1 MLSGIRLFII
11 LSLIGCAVVIYLVFS
26 LRKSECTG
34 LTCVSFN
41 NKTDFTSPLVYENNQ
56 KTYRALYKDKDQ
68 ILRVESYSQI
78 MPEQA
83 KKFNEYKT
91 MQLTSLFENAQS
103 PYPGAISDEISC
115 DKKYKPVFKQLNIDS
130 LNISYYSGYLND
142 RLQYGSCIGD
152 QLKFKSSAAMFYCQ
166 TQKKWYQLEFIS
178 PINQEDNDNLY
189 LIKSI
194 SCVNQPPKTGNFF
207 P

>member
-1 MLSGIRLFII
+1 M
-11 LSLIGCAVVIYLVFS
+11 IGCAVVIYLVFS

-34 LTCVSFN
+34 LICVSFN

-56 KTYRALYKDKDQ
+56 KTYRALYKNRDQ
-68 ILRVESYSQI
+68 ILRVESYSQVSL
-78 MPEQA
+78 EQA
-83 KKFNEYKT
+83 TKFNKYKT
-91 MQLTSLFENAQS
+91 MQINSLFENAQA

-115 DKKYKPVFKQLNIDS
+115 DPKYKPVYKQINANS
-130 LNISYYSGYLND
+130 LKISYYSGYLND
-142 RLQYGSCIGD
+142 RVQYGGCIGD
-152 QLKFKSSAAMFYCQ
+152 QLKYKSSTAMFYCQ
-166 TQKKWYQLEFIS
+166 SQKKWYQLEFIS